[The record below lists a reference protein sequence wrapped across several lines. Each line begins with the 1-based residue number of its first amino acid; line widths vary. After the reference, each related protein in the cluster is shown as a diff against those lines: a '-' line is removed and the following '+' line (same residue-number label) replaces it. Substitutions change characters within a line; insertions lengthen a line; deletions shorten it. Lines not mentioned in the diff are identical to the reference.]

1 MKTTIFSIALVLG
14 FAFATPS
21 YDGGR
26 RSDDDRDGHRHRDH
40 CLSQQD
46 VDSILS
52 RWPRIFDG
60 GQAGV
65 DLITK
70 TVTEDFTSYNEGF
83 NFGNVT
89 GPEIDVQGRA
99 VLMTIQ
105 QHAVANK
112 GNSDGKFST
121 VLEFHTG
128 DKIAWR
134 WQFIGQT
141 NGDRW

>member
-65 DLITK
+65 DLITNPLLRISPLTTK
-70 TVTEDFTSYNEGF
+70 DSTLATSLALRSTF
-83 NFGNVT
+83 
-89 GPEIDVQGRA
+89 RA
-99 VLMTIQ
+99 VQ
-105 QHAVANK
+105 
-112 GNSDGKFST
+112 FS
-121 VLEFHTG
+121 
-128 DKIAWR
+128 
-134 WQFIGQT
+134 
-141 NGDRW
+141 